1 MQTPPPPPPP
11 SSGPPPMMP
20 PPGGSAMAA
29 PAGNLASPGLRI
41 VGGLIDVIILSVVG
55 GIISLILKDVR
66 WLAYIIVIAIDIGY
80 FAYFWSSRG
89 QSVGMMAFGF
99 KVRDIATGHYPTLG
113 KAALRPATLI
123 SAYAFTIS
131 TAPAI

>member
-1 MQTPPPPPPP
+1 MQNPPPPPPP

-55 GIISLILKDVR
+55 GIISLILKGR
-66 WLAYIIVIAIDIGY
+66 RMLASLLVIAIDIGY
-80 FAYFWSSRG
+80 LAYFCRSPRQSNGQMSS
-89 QSVGMMAFGF
+89 GF
-99 KVRDIATGHYPTLG
+99 INRDSGT
-113 KAALRPATLI
+113 
-123 SAYAFTIS
+123 
-131 TAPAI
+131 